1 LKQEK
6 NDYIYYVLYIHV
18 QNKCIHIEVGV
29 TIKERN
35 ANKTILFQLFLRD
48 VVSGL
53 VPAGEKNNLFLHI
66 GATSWLS
73 IPLAILISF

>member
-1 LKQEK
+1 MY
-6 NDYIYYVLYIHV
+6 NVRVYVYNIYIYNMCVHV

-35 ANKTILFQLFLRD
+35 ANKTILLQLFLRD

-53 VPAGEKNNLFLHI
+53 VPAGEKTIYFFI
-66 GATSWLS
+66 
-73 IPLAILISF
+73 